1 MTLNHTPELS
11 VILPTA
17 DNYSTI
23 RRTVSALHAQTV
35 CDRIE
40 LVIVSPTDDPGVV
53 EADVSRFASVK
64 IVNGGPLRTSN
75 ISRAAGIR
83 AASAPIVVLAE
94 DHCFP
99 DPDWASALI
108 EAHRGDWAV
117 VGPVLKN
124 ANPRSMTSWA
134 NLLLEY
140 YPWLDGADRAEQND
154 LPGHNSAYRKDLLLA
169 YGDRLEQLFEVE
181 AVIQRDLR
189 EKGHKMLLEPRAR
202 TNHLNFSRISSA
214 LYLRFH
220 AGRSFAGHRTMGW
233 SIPKR
238 VGYILGSPLIPIVRF
253 ARIVRMVRASPTYSW
268 LFPKVLPMLALTLL
282 LDGLGELAGYMSGPG
297 GAAMILGEIEFNRVR
312 FMNQADQNEFTAA
325 ASRLESPDTRDV
337 ARIQAMAG

>member
-1 MTLNHTPELS
+1 MNLNQVPELS

-23 RRTVSALHAQTV
+23 RRTVHALHAQTV
-35 CDRIE
+35 RDRIE

-53 EADVSRFASVK
+53 PADVTGFASVM

-83 AASAPIVVLAE
+83 AASAPIVALAE

-99 DPDWASALI
+99 DPDWAIALI

-117 VGPVLKN
+117 VGPVLRN

-140 YPWLDGADRAEQND
+140 YPWVEGAKRAELND

-169 YGDRLEQLFEVE
+169 YGDRLEGLFEVE

-189 EKGHKMLLEPRAR
+189 EKGHRMLLEPKAR
-202 TNHLNFSRISSA
+202 TNDLNFSRLSSA

-233 SIPKR
+233 SCRQTRWIHTRLAPHPDCSIR
-238 VGYILGSPLIPIVRF
+238 ADRSNG
-253 ARIVRMVRASPTYSW
+253 ARIPDIFV
-268 LFPKVLPMLALTLL
+268 AL
-282 LDGLGELAGYMSGPG
+282 SKS
-297 GAAMILGEIEFNRVR
+297 AAN
-312 FMNQADQNEFTAA
+312 AC
-325 ASRLESPDTRDV
+325 PDV
-337 ARIQAMAG
+337 ASGRTRRACRLCHRSRRRGTNSRRDRIQSRALHE